1 MKLFSSRKI
10 LGLAIVIFGVLLLI
24 DNFGIYEVDMSVVF
38 GLIIPFVLLGWG
50 FEMVARKMDG
60 GAKIVGVIAILVAVN
75 MLSNKF
81 DWFYIEMDMI
91 WGMLWP
97 LLMIFIGYKM
107 MFQIK
112 SRGKIAFLA
121 GIEQKKEGWKLEDA
135 SYMAIMGGVELDI
148 SKAEIVEGKTVLYIT
163 AIMGGIDI
171 LVPSDINVVCRGT
184 AIFGGIDFLEKSGG
198 GIFAIV
204 KEEYEGRHSKTLEI
218 RAEAI
223 FGGVDVNV
231 IR

>member
-1 MKLFSSRKI
+1 MKLFSSRRI
-10 LGLAIVIFGVLLLI
+10 LGIAVVIFGVLLLL
-24 DNFGIYEVDMSVVF
+24 DNFGIYEVDMSLVF
-38 GLIIPFVLLGWG
+38 GFVIPFVLLGWG
-50 FEMVARKMDG
+50 FEMVARKTDL
-60 GAKIVGVIAILVAVN
+60 GAKIVGFVVILIAVN
-75 MLSNKF
+75 MLSRKL
-81 DWFYIEMDMI
+81 DWFYVEMNMV

-107 MFQIK
+107 IFQIK
-112 SRGKIAFLA
+112 NRGKIAFLG
-121 GIEQKKEGWKLEDA
+121 GIEQKKEGWKLENG

-148 SKAEIVEGKTVLYIT
+148 SKAEIVEGKTVLYLT

-184 AIFGGIDFLEKSGG
+184 AIFGGIDFLEKAGG
-198 GIFAIV
+198 GIFANV
-204 KEEYEGRHSKTLEI
+204 KEEYGGRHSKTLEI

-223 FGGVDVNV
+223 FGGVDVKA